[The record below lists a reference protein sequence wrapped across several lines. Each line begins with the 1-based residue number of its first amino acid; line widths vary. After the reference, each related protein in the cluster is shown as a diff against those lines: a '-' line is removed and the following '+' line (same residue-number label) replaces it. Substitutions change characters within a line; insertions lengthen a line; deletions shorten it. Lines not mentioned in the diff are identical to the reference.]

1 MSSDETVMHAI
12 NAEKEFVGSSAEH
25 EHLSHDG
32 FLLENIAP
40 TMNPRKNEG
49 LRARMRCFFC
59 VSDYITHFYPSY
71 VDRLEKRVKTMEE
84 MLRKYHVQVDDVRD
98 RQQPSAHPNQTQS
111 STSSTA
117 VDSSSNYNGVPSS
130 ISSNPGYPS
139 LAESS
144 SPESIKEE
152 EEEEDFA
159 HVALADHLSK
169 LSLNTVQRRFFGPS
183 SAFMIMKN
191 AHRVKE
197 EALGYDIHP
206 FKRPQYWGMQAWE
219 RDSSERESPVY
230 TFPEADL
237 IFALVTLYFS
247 EVNVFLPILHAP
259 SFKQCIE
266 QKLHLHDHN
275 FGTTLLLV
283 CAVASR
289 YSNDSR
295 VFTDSSSQLSCGWHY
310 FEQARMSE
318 SLGHHLLMVHNTV
331 YELQFYC
338 LATIYMLGTSS
349 PSSSWILC
357 AAGIRFAEELG
368 VHRRQPEGQKWTSLD
383 EQKRRAFWVL
393 VSLDRLIS
401 GFVGRPS
408 AIRDEDFDCDL
419 PIECDDEYWEN
430 PQYPELSFKHP
441 PNKPS
446 IISCFNS
453 HLRLCEILAF
463 ALRTLYSTKKSKL
476 LLGLVG
482 EEWEQKIL
490 REIDSALQKWF
501 KTVPE
506 HLQWKPMQ
514 QNAVFFR
521 QSVFLYTMYYNVQ
534 IQAHRPFLHKPSQAS
549 FHSLAQCTN
558 AARSTIQVLNAHMS
572 RGIIGL
578 PQVLY
583 SAFISAMVIMF
594 NLWGSKRAGIKINQE
609 SHERDIQNAKVI
621 LNMLHNCDQRWNIAG
636 RFWDML
642 SELLKDFNIID
653 RYRRNVNEPLRRSEQ
668 RTQESLLQ
676 SQATAS
682 YQTLLPQSYPPHTT
696 QQLDSQ
702 VSADSQLAS
711 QLLYGWRLTGESP
724 PAWTNQQTAESLSH
738 IDKKTLAYLEQ
749 IFGRIDNFQNDPEV
763 VYEDAG
769 QGVYQDRSQ
778 GYYPTDLS
786 QLQPGYARSGVNDN
800 ATGFWP
806 DGVETCNEAV
816 ISYISCFL
824 LNRSRPSVIV
834 RQCQEIVAQTVRK
847 LERSV
852 RMHYQPKYVQ
862 ELEEKIRIMTEKLQS
877 KDLLTGYRLTN
888 EQDQDQQEKSPVSPS
903 SSTSA
908 SISSNLL
915 SAGLPSISS
924 LNDTTILLG
933 DNAIDS
939 GPPLDLSSDFVQD
952 RFFGAS
958 SGYTLMKKAY
968 DVKTEVLSDH
978 EIPPRALF
986 QRPEYWFMRPW
997 ERASRN
1003 QQMPRYNFPET
1014 DLMLSLVSLYLINVN
1029 IFFPIVHAPTFK
1041 RLIVEGLHL
1050 RDQHFGAVVLLV
1062 CAVGSKYTA
1071 DPRVLHTPDFEL
1083 SSIVDTNVALGI
1095 RFCCELGLH
1104 RRKPDGHIWTLE
1116 EEQKKRAFC
1125 VDADLPLQRDDEEW
1139 ADQNPNSAYEQSS
1152 DKPSIIAAFNS
1163 YLRLC
1168 DILDFALRTLYSTKK
1183 SQLLLG
1189 LVGQDW
1195 REKTVYDLDSSLNEW
1210 ISSLPEYSYYH
1221 LQVQLTPYPYFSNL
1235 MLNGHN
1241 LRSIYIDHFFQN
1253 LRLEPFL
1260 RFQFVRLRQNL
1271 VPVCLIASGMYA
1283 AFAAGVVLLFDLW
1296 ANKRAGIKIEDQH
1309 REMQS
1314 VEILL
1319 RVLQEQEVKSASAGR
1334 FWYIQPSNAG

>member
-1 MSSDETVMHAI
+1 MSSDETVRIGWKKKRLGNACDQCRKRKMCHCPRPHIYLMKPSPGDSATRHGTMCSNCAAFAI
-12 NAEKEFVGSSAEH
+12 DCTHEEPAKKRGPKSA
-25 EHLSHDG
+25 
-32 FLLENIAP
+32 
-40 TMNPRKNEG
+40 
-49 LRARMRCFFC
+49 
-59 VSDYITHFYPSY
+59 Y

-84 MLRKYHVQVDDVRD
+84 MLRKYHVPVDDIRD
-98 RQQPSAHPNQTQS
+98 RQQPSAHLNQTQS
-111 STSSTA
+111 STSSTT

-144 SPESIKEE
+144 SPEAIKEE

-237 IFALVTLYFS
+237 MFALVTLYFS

-259 SFKQCIE
+259 SFRQCIE
-266 QKLHLHDHN
+266 QNLHLHDHN

-295 VFTDSSSQLSCGWHY
+295 VFADASSQLSCGWHY
-310 FEQARMSE
+310 FEQVQMMRRSILE
-318 SLGHHLLMVHNTV
+318 VPTV

-419 PIECDDEYWEN
+419 PLECDDEYWEN

-506 HLQWKPMQ
+506 HLQWNPVQ

-558 AARSTIQVLNAHMS
+558 AARSTIQVLNAHMPH
-572 RGIIGL
+572 GIIGL

-583 SAFISAMVIMF
+583 SAFVSAMVIMF
-594 NLWGSKRAGIKINQE
+594 NVWGSRRAGIKINQE
-609 SHERDIQNAKVI
+609 SHERDIENAKVI

-642 SELLKDFNIID
+642 SELLKDFNVID
-653 RYRRNVNEPLRRSEQ
+653 RYQRNANEPLRRSEQ

-682 YQTLLPQSYPPHTT
+682 YQTLLPQSYPTHTT

-711 QLLYGWRLTGESP
+711 QLLYGWRLTGESL

-738 IDKKTLAYLEQ
+738 IDKKTLAYIEQ
-749 IFGRIDNFQNDPEV
+749 IYGRIDNIQNDHEV
-763 VYEDAG
+763 VYVE
-769 QGVYQDRSQ
+769 QGVSQDRSQ

-786 QLQPGYARSGVNDN
+786 QLQPGYERDALAMSEVNDN

-806 DGVETCNEAV
+806 NGVHIYPWSHYVE
-816 ISYISCFL
+816 SL
-824 LNRSRPSVIV
+824 GLSV
-834 RQCQEIVAQTVRK
+834 
-847 LERSV
+847 
-852 RMHYQPKYVQ
+852 
-862 ELEEKIRIMTEKLQS
+862 
-877 KDLLTGYRLTN
+877 
-888 EQDQDQQEKSPVSPS
+888 
-903 SSTSA
+903 
-908 SISSNLL
+908 
-915 SAGLPSISS
+915 
-924 LNDTTILLG
+924 
-933 DNAIDS
+933 
-939 GPPLDLSSDFVQD
+939 
-952 RFFGAS
+952 GAS
-958 SGYTLMKKAY
+958 Y
-968 DVKTEVLSDH
+968 DPH
-978 EIPPRALF
+978 
-986 QRPEYWFMRPW
+986 Q
-997 ERASRN
+997 
-1003 QQMPRYNFPET
+1003 
-1014 DLMLSLVSLYLINVN
+1014 
-1029 IFFPIVHAPTFK
+1029 
-1041 RLIVEGLHL
+1041 
-1050 RDQHFGAVVLLV
+1050 
-1062 CAVGSKYTA
+1062 
-1071 DPRVLHTPDFEL
+1071 
-1083 SSIVDTNVALGI
+1083 
-1095 RFCCELGLH
+1095 
-1104 RRKPDGHIWTLE
+1104 
-1116 EEQKKRAFC
+1116 
-1125 VDADLPLQRDDEEW
+1125 
-1139 ADQNPNSAYEQSS
+1139 
-1152 DKPSIIAAFNS
+1152 
-1163 YLRLC
+1163 
-1168 DILDFALRTLYSTKK
+1168 
-1183 SQLLLG
+1183 
-1189 LVGQDW
+1189 
-1195 REKTVYDLDSSLNEW
+1195 
-1210 ISSLPEYSYYH
+1210 
-1221 LQVQLTPYPYFSNL
+1221 
-1235 MLNGHN
+1235 
-1241 LRSIYIDHFFQN
+1241 
-1253 LRLEPFL
+1253 
-1260 RFQFVRLRQNL
+1260 
-1271 VPVCLIASGMYA
+1271 
-1283 AFAAGVVLLFDLW
+1283 
-1296 ANKRAGIKIEDQH
+1296 
-1309 REMQS
+1309 
-1314 VEILL
+1314 
-1319 RVLQEQEVKSASAGR
+1319 
-1334 FWYIQPSNAG
+1334 